1 MKCDIE
7 TPIITGKIVSDT
19 KTILKLEAKIPAIKG
34 YLDFEILALN
44 DKTNSLSASI
54 DLALKAMEGI
64 QEKTIQNL
72 E

>member
-7 TPIITGKIVSDT
+7 TPITTGKIVSDT
-19 KTILKLEAKIPAIKG
+19 KTILKLDKIPAIKG

-64 QEKTIQNL
+64 QEKTI
-72 E
+72 

>member
-7 TPIITGKIVSDT
+7 IPIITGKIVRDT

-34 YLDFEILALN
+34 YLDFEILAFN

-64 QEKTIQNL
+64 QEKTI
-72 E
+72 